1 GQACCRLCLAIKT
14 GNKLLI
20 IGIFHS
26 QRLDSN
32 IAVQDDVSGEIHISH
47 PAPTDSFDYL
57 IPLVEQLA
65 FQHETSPSSRA
76 LSCAIM
82 TSEMLSSPPRSLAR
96 SIMFCAV
103 FSIVWSDRKNS
114 PSSGSVILSV
124 RPSEHSNNLSPS
136 FQLNVS
142 ISAEISASVPSAFNT
157 TFFLGLCLASSFVIC
172 PVRTNSFTTEWSSVI
187 CLNPSSFNK

>member
-1 GQACCRLCLAIKT
+1 MVLFTNIINVDNVRVGQACCRLCLAIKT

-26 QRLDSN
+26 QRFESN
-32 IAVQDDVSGEIHISH
+32 IAVLVNVSGVIHTSH
-47 PAPTDSFDYL
+47 TAPTDSIDYF

-65 FQHETSPSSRA
+65 FQHDTSPTSRE

-114 PSSGSVILSV
+114 
-124 RPSEHSNNLSPS
+124 
-136 FQLNVS
+136 
-142 ISAEISASVPSAFNT
+142 
-157 TFFLGLCLASSFVIC
+157 
-172 PVRTNSFTTEWSSVI
+172 
-187 CLNPSSFNK
+187 